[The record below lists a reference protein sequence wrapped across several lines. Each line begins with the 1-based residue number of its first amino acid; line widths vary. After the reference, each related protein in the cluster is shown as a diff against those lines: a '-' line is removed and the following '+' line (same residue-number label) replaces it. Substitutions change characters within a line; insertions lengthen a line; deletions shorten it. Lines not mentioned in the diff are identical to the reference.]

1 MHGASD
7 DRERDYLFDLQ
18 GYLVLPGALAERD
31 LAAMNRWLDDHWSYV
46 LDPPSREG
54 PRDQVRK
61 GRWIG
66 HVELHSY
73 GPDDGVNFQ
82 NIVEGGAVFERLIDY
97 PAWLPLVSRYV
108 NSVNRLSIH
117 ENLLNVRT
125 RGGFLYIHSGG
136 HVPLSY
142 FTFRQHNTGAWMVGQ
157 INVLMALNDIGP
169 GDGPTVLVPGS
180 HKASEV
186 HPRLEVEGKPITS
199 ADHER
204 QGAGNALGMREVHLR
219 AGDVLLFTDAV
230 THGSAER
237 TNPGYRRPV
246 LYRYSPRHI
255 RTRFNYQLSPALRER
270 LTPERRAILEPVA
283 PRSPLRDGRRA
294 STRAGVGSP
303 TTMRGKS
310 ACR

>member
-1 MHGASD
+1 MDGTSN
-7 DRERDYLFDLQ
+7 DRELDYLFDLQ
-18 GYLVLPGALAERD
+18 GYLVLPGALAAGD
-31 LAAMNRWLDDHWSYV
+31 LAAMNRWVDDHWSYV
-46 LDPPSREG
+46 QDPPSREG
-54 PRDQVRK
+54 PRDQVK
-61 GRWIG
+61 EGRWIG

-108 NSVNRLSIH
+108 NSVNRLSLH

-125 RGGFLYIHSGG
+125 RGGFLFIHSGG

-142 FTFRQHNTGAWMVGQ
+142 MTFRQHNTGAWMVGQ

-186 HPRLEVEGKPITS
+186 HPRLEMEGKPITS
-199 ADHER
+199 ANHER

-219 AGDVLLFTDAV
+219 AGDVLLFTDAM

-237 TNPGYRRPV
+237 TNPGYRRTV

-255 RTRFNYQLSPALRER
+255 RTRFNYQLSPGLQER

-283 PRSPLRDGRRA
+283 PRSPDLA
-294 STRAGVGSP
+294 PVSP
-303 TTMRGKS
+303 PVR
-310 ACR
+310 

>member
-1 MHGASD
+1 MDSTSD
-7 DRERDYLFDLQ
+7 DRELDYLFDLQ

-31 LAAMNRWLDDHWSYV
+31 LDAMNRWLDDHWSYV
-46 LDPPSREG
+46 EDPPSHGDERG
-54 PRDQVRK
+54 KLQA

-82 NIVEGGAVFERLIDY
+82 NIVEGGEVFERLIDY

-117 ENLLNVRT
+117 ETLLNVRT

-142 FTFRQHNTGAWMVGQ
+142 MTFRQHNTGAWMVGQ
-157 INVLMALNDIGP
+157 INVMMALNDIGP
-169 GDGPTVLVPGS
+169 GDGATVLVPGS
-180 HKASEV
+180 HKAAEV
-186 HPRLEVEGKPITS
+186 HPRLEVEGQPITAAS
-199 ADHER
+199 HER

-237 TNPGYRRPV
+237 TSPGYRRTV

-255 RTRFNYQLSPALRER
+255 RTRFNYQLSPALRAR
-270 LTPERRAILEPVA
+270 LTPERRVILEPVA
-283 PRSPLRDGRRA
+283 PRAPDL
-294 STRAGVGSP
+294 P
-303 TTMRGKS
+303 
-310 ACR
+310 

>member
-1 MHGASD
+1 MVRAMHGAVD
-7 DRERDYLFDLQ
+7 DRERDYLFDLH

-46 LDPPSREG
+46 EEPPRGGERG
-54 PRDQVRK
+54 KLQK

-73 GPDDGVNFQ
+73 SPDDGVNFQ
-82 NIVEGGAVFERLIDY
+82 NIVEGGEVFERLIDY
-97 PAWLPLVSRYV
+97 RAWLPLVSRYV
-108 NSVNRLSIH
+108 NPVNRLSIH
-117 ENLLNVRT
+117 ETLLNVRT

-142 FTFRQHNTGAWMVGQ
+142 MTFRQHNTGAWMVGQ
-157 INVLMALNDIGP
+157 INVMMALNDIGP

-180 HKASEV
+180 HKTTEV
-186 HPRLEVEGKPITS
+186 HPRLEVEGQPIT
-199 ADHER
+199 AATHER
-204 QGAGNALGMREVHLR
+204 QGAGDALGMREVHLR

-237 TNPGYRRPV
+237 TNPGYRRTV

-255 RTRFNYQLSPALRER
+255 RTRFNYQLSPALRGR
-270 LTPERRAILEPVA
+270 LTPERLAILEPVP
-283 PRSPLRDGRRA
+283 PRGPGR
-294 STRAGVGSP
+294 P
-303 TTMRGKS
+303 
-310 ACR
+310 

>member
-1 MHGASD
+1 MVRAMHGAVD
-7 DRERDYLFDLQ
+7 DRERDYLFDLH

-46 LDPPSREG
+46 EEPPRGGERG
-54 PRDQVRK
+54 KLQK

-73 GPDDGVNFQ
+73 SPDDGVNFQ
-82 NIVEGGAVFERLIDY
+82 NIVEGGEVFERLIDY

-108 NSVNRLSIH
+108 NPVNRLSIH
-117 ENLLNVRT
+117 ETLLNVRT

-142 FTFRQHNTGAWMVGQ
+142 MTFRQHNTGAWMVGQ
-157 INVLMALNDIGP
+157 INVMMALNDIGP

-180 HKASEV
+180 HKTTEV
-186 HPRLEVEGKPITS
+186 HPRLEVEGQPIT
-199 ADHER
+199 AATHER

-237 TNPGYRRPV
+237 TNPGYRRTV

-255 RTRFNYQLSPALRER
+255 RTRFNYQLSPALRGR
-270 LTPERRAILEPVA
+270 LTPERLAILEPMP
-283 PRSPLRDGRRA
+283 PRGPGR
-294 STRAGVGSP
+294 P
-303 TTMRGKS
+303 
-310 ACR
+310 